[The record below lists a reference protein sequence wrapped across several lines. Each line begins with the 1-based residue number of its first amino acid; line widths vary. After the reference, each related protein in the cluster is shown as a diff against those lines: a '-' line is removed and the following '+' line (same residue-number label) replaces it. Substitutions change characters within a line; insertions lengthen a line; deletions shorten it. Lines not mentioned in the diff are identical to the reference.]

1 MSFLHTIAQQ
11 AVVST
16 AVSALQRNATTTL
29 KLALDIQQI
38 PAPTFAEAERAA
50 FVQQKFAEAELQAIS
65 QDDLH
70 NVYGLWPGLEPE
82 LPPVIVS
89 AHTDTVF
96 PAETDLTVRREGRLL
111 YGPGLADNSVGVAGL
126 LTLAHTLRECGLRP
140 RRSIWFV
147 ANSGEEGLGNLR
159 GMRAVTARFGAA
171 AAYIVLEGG
180 SFGHVVHQGIGVNRY
195 EIGVRAQGG
204 HSWADFGQT
213 SAIHVLGRL
222 IAALDALVVPAK
234 PKTTYNVGVVAG
246 GRSVNTIA
254 DEAHCLLDLRSED
267 GAALKRLTE
276 QVTAVVNRFEER
288 PQLMIQMKQIGQRP
302 AGRLPRHAELVQWA
316 GDALRHV
323 GSPHVEYA
331 ASSTDAN
338 IPLSLGYN
346 AICIGLAHAGNVHR
360 LDEYLDPAYLGHGLG
375 QLLLL
380 ALTAAER

>member
-11 AVVST
+11 AVVNT
-16 AVSALQRNATTTL
+16 AVSALQRNATTAL
-29 KLALDIQQI
+29 KLALEIQQI

-50 FVQQKFAEAELQAIS
+50 FVQQKFSEVELQTIS
-65 QDDLH
+65 QDELH
-70 NVYGLWPGLEPE
+70 NVYGLWPGLEPD

-111 YGPGLADNSVGVAGL
+111 YGPGLADNSTGVAGL
-126 LTLAHTLRECGLRP
+126 LVLAHTLREYNFRP

-147 ANSGEEGLGNLR
+147 ANTGEEGLGDLR
-159 GMRAVTARFGAA
+159 GMRAVTARFGDA

-195 EIGVRAQGG
+195 EITVQAQGG
-204 HSWADFGQT
+204 HSWADFGQA

-222 IAALDALVVPAK
+222 IAALAEMAVPAK
-234 PKTTYNVGVVAG
+234 PKTTYNVGVIEG
-246 GRSVNTIA
+246 GRSINTIA

-267 GAALKRLTE
+267 AAALRRLTE
-276 QVTAVVNRFEER
+276 RATAVVNSFIE
-288 PQLMIQMKQIGQRP
+288 PPNVILQMKQIGQRP
-302 AGRLPRHAELVQWA
+302 PGLLPRHADLVQWA
-316 GDALRHV
+316 GEALRQV
-323 GSPHVEYA
+323 GCPRVEYA
-331 ASSTDAN
+331 AGSTDAT

-346 AICIGLAHAGNVHR
+346 AVCIGLAHSGNVHR

>member
-1 MSFLHTIAQQ
+1 MIAQQ
-11 AVVST
+11 SVVTT

-29 KLALDIQQI
+29 KLALEIQQI

-50 FVQQKFAEAELQAIS
+50 FVQQKFGEAELQTIS
-65 QDDLH
+65 QDDLY
-70 NVYGLWPGLEPE
+70 NVYGLWPGLEPD

-96 PAETDLTVRREGRLL
+96 PADTDLTVRREGRLL
-111 YGPGLADNSVGVAGL
+111 YGPGLADNSAGVAAL
-126 LTLAHTLRECGLRP
+126 LTLAHTLREHGLQP

-147 ANSGEEGLGNLR
+147 ANTGEEGLGDLR
-159 GMRAVTARFGAA
+159 GMQAVTARFGDA

-195 EIGVRAQGG
+195 EIVVRAQGG

-222 IAALDALVVPAK
+222 IAALDGLDVPTK
-234 PKTTYNVGVVAG
+234 PKTSYNVGVISG
-246 GRSVNTIA
+246 GRSINTIA
-254 DEAHCLLDLRSED
+254 DEARCLLDLRSED
-267 GAALKRLTE
+267 AVALKRLTE
-276 QVTAVVNRFEER
+276 RVTAVVESFAER
-288 PQLMIQMKQIGQRP
+288 PHVTLQMEQIGQRP
-302 AGRLPRHAELVQWA
+302 AGHLPRHAELVQWA
-316 GDALRHV
+316 GEALHHV
-323 GSPHVEYA
+323 GCPRVEYA

-346 AICIGLAHAGNVHR
+346 AVCIGLAHSGNVHR